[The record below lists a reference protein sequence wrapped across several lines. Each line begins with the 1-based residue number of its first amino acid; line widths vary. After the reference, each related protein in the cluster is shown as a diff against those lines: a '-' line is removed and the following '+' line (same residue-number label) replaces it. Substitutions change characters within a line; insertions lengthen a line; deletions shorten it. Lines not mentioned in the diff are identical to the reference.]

1 MRYIRKLCASGQT
14 PLLHFWGYHNAA
26 IYLNMPENFVFLQ
39 LEEEAAQRLQQYGGQ
54 PSLATLFER
63 LNKKVSMLFDG
74 KRYPYRINPWI

>member
-1 MRYIRKLCASGQT
+1 
-14 PLLHFWGYHNAA
+14 
-26 IYLNMPENFVFLQ
+26 MPENFVFLQ